1 VYYRQIPPARRRY
14 ILGLLRL
21 AAEGTQEEQGQAV
34 LLARLIAM
42 TPARKI
48 PAKRRP
54 R

>member
-14 ILGLLRL
+14 ILGLLNL
-21 AAEGTQEEQGQAV
+21 AAQGTQEEQGQAV
-34 LLARLIAM
+34 LLAHIIAKA
-42 TPARKI
+42 PARK

>member
-1 VYYRQIPPARRRY
+1 MRYDKIPPARRRFVQ
-14 ILGLLRL
+14 GLLRL
-21 AAEGTQEEQGQAV
+21 AAQGTQEEQGQAV

-42 TPARKI
+42 TPARK